1 MKTSREELLQYIS
14 EDLIIYLKSG
24 KLSLNPFIRKLNLN
38 IHNIHQLLKVHFLL
52 QSDVREYILG
62 LPERIRRFKTSTK
75 SINSILFG
83 EIRGQINWPKTLES
97 RCNTNIKDKT
107 IFLCDER
114 NRYYSIKENLILKEF
129 IKTLYRIIL
138 FDIDYEKLSRY
149 DWFVRSDKIKRI
161 IRNIYEKNIYLKRI
175 EDAEGLVTDRMIE
188 DTVKSRNP
196 LYSEAA
202 KLLRLY
208 RRLMN
213 FDLYQDEVYRLLS
226 NTFINIADDNT
237 LFEFYWVFRLIKE
250 NAISEKL
257 YVIDE
262 GNNKVA
268 SWEDEVYFYDIYHNS
283 TGSNELTFQVL
294 LEELEHVDNEYA
306 KRKVMSLK
314 KAGEIVSALFGSES
328 YDFKSIWSGRPD
340 ILVEVINKN
349 TSKLEKL
356 IIGEVKYTQ
365 NDSYVIQGLK
375 ELVEYT
381 MFVKKRGEY
390 IYGDGSIGITG
401 MLFTD
406 RIKYNPIVSEE
417 YRIVSV
423 DNEEPVLIAKKAG
436 EIAIG

>member
-202 KLLRLY
+202 KL
-208 RRLMN
+208 
-213 FDLYQDEVYRLLS
+213 QDC
-226 NTFINIADDNT
+226 IA
-237 LFEFYWVFRLIKE
+237 
-250 NAISEKL
+250 
-257 YVIDE
+257 
-262 GNNKVA
+262 G
-268 SWEDEVYFYDIYHNS
+268 
-283 TGSNELTFQVL
+283 
-294 LEELEHVDNEYA
+294 
-306 KRKVMSLK
+306 
-314 KAGEIVSALFGSES
+314 
-328 YDFKSIWSGRPD
+328 
-340 ILVEVINKN
+340 
-349 TSKLEKL
+349 
-356 IIGEVKYTQ
+356 
-365 NDSYVIQGLK
+365 
-375 ELVEYT
+375 
-381 MFVKKRGEY
+381 
-390 IYGDGSIGITG
+390 
-401 MLFTD
+401 
-406 RIKYNPIVSEE
+406 
-417 YRIVSV
+417 
-423 DNEEPVLIAKKAG
+423 
-436 EIAIG
+436 

>member
-1 MKTSREELLQYIS
+1 
-14 EDLIIYLKSG
+14 
-24 KLSLNPFIRKLNLN
+24 
-38 IHNIHQLLKVHFLL
+38 
-52 QSDVREYILG
+52 
-62 LPERIRRFKTSTK
+62 
-75 SINSILFG
+75 
-83 EIRGQINWPKTLES
+83 
-97 RCNTNIKDKT
+97 
-107 IFLCDER
+107 
-114 NRYYSIKENLILKEF
+114 
-129 IKTLYRIIL
+129 
-138 FDIDYEKLSRY
+138 
-149 DWFVRSDKIKRI
+149 
-161 IRNIYEKNIYLKRI
+161 
-175 EDAEGLVTDRMIE
+175 
-188 DTVKSRNP
+188 
-196 LYSEAA
+196 
-202 KLLRLY
+202 
-208 RRLMN
+208 MN

-356 IIGEVKYTQ
+356 IIGEVKYTRM
-365 NDSYVIQGLK
+365 
-375 ELVEYT
+375 T
-381 MFVKKRGEY
+381 AM
-390 IYGDGSIGITG
+390 
-401 MLFTD
+401 
-406 RIKYNPIVSEE
+406 
-417 YRIVSV
+417 
-423 DNEEPVLIAKKAG
+423 
-436 EIAIG
+436 